1 MKNEIVIHNGTL
13 LTMEQG
19 LPVIENAF
27 VRIKGDKI
35 AECGP
40 AVPGRSWEGA
50 TLMDACGGIIM
61 PGLVN
66 GHTHTPMSMFR
77 GLADDLPLDVWLNEH
92 IFPAEAREITPKSV
106 AQWTAH
112 SCREMLAGGIT
123 TCCDGYFLESHAAKA
138 MADSGIRAVAGQGV
152 IDFPAP
158 GVPDPSN
165 NIGHAKDFI
174 EKNGTLS
181 PRVTPSIFCHSP
193 YTCSKK
199 TLIAGKNLAR
209 NKGVLFQIHTAETRA
224 EPGMIKENTGLSVI
238 AYLDSLGILDP
249 DTLLIHCVW
258 LDEND
263 IAIIAKRGCGIIH
276 CPESNM
282 KLASGVAPVPDMVA
296 AGLTVGLGT
305 DGCASNNDQDMFS
318 EMDTAAKLHKAVRL
332 DPCVMDARTCL
343 KMATIDGAKALGL
356 RDVTGSIHPG
366 KAADI
371 IVVDTTGLH
380 MTPMHDPYSG
390 LVYAARASD
399 VFWVMV
405 DGKVCFKK
413 SPPVNPFGTD
423 RRAG

>member
-1 MKNEIVIHNGTL
+1 MENEIVIHNGTL

-19 LPVIENAF
+19 MPVIENAI

-40 AVPGRSWEGA
+40 ALPGHPPEGA
-50 TLMDACGGIIM
+50 TLIDARGGIIM

-77 GLADDLPLDVWLNEH
+77 GLADDLPLDVWLHEH
-92 IFPAEAREITPKSV
+92 IFPAEARDVSPESV
-106 AQWTAH
+106 ARWTAH
-112 SCREMLAGGIT
+112 SCKEMLAGGIT
-123 TCCDGYFLESHAAKA
+123 TCCDGYFLENHAAQA
-138 MADSGIRAVAGQGV
+138 MADTGIRAVAGQGV

-165 NIGHAKDFI
+165 NIGHAKEFI
-174 EKNGTLS
+174 EKTRNLS
-181 PRVTPSIFCHSP
+181 PRVTPSVFCHSP
-193 YTCSKK
+193 YTCSKQ
-199 TLIAGKNLAR
+199 TLTAVKNLAR
-209 NKGVLFQIHTAETRA
+209 DTGVLFQIHAAETRA
-224 EPGMIKENTGLSVI
+224 EPGMIKEGKGLSVI

-249 DTLLIHCVW
+249 DTLLVHCVW
-258 LDEND
+258 VDEKD
-263 IAIIAKRGCGIIH
+263 IETIAKRGCKVIH

-282 KLASGVAPVPDMVA
+282 KLAAGVAPVPDMA
-296 AGLTVGLGT
+296 EAGLTVGLGT

-318 EMDTAAKLHKAVRL
+318 EMDTAAKLHKVVRL

-356 RDVTGSIHPG
+356 GDITGSIRPG

-371 IVVDTTGLH
+371 IVVDTRGLH

-390 LVYAARASD
+390 IVYAARASD
-399 VFWVMV
+399 VMLTMV
-405 DGKVCFKK
+405 DGKVRSKK
-413 SPPVNPFGTD
+413 
-423 RRAG
+423 